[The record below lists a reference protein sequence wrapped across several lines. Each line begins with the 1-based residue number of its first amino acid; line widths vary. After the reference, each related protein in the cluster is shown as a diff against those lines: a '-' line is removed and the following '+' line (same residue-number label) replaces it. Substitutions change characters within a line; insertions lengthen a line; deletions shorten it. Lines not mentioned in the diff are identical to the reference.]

1 MDGQASYSLLG
12 LQVTEGP
19 PSLNGAP
26 SADVLEENGSQA
38 FMTGLFFTPPPR
50 YAICTCSYANLIFL
64 PRQLKLHLLSLGE
77 ELTSRPII
85 SSLTMHQR
93 RVKKKKTK
101 QKLIFKNNCPNPSL
115 RQLSSEYADSLFAP
129 RSPASYFPLLLC
141 TPRLMRP

>member
-1 MDGQASYSLLG
+1 MDGQVSHSLLG

-64 PRQLKLHLLSLGE
+64 PLSAQQLWSSHYVQGTSNINMTTEPQALG
-77 ELTSRPII
+77 I
-85 SSLTMHQR
+85 S
-93 RVKKKKTK
+93 V
-101 QKLIFKNNCPNPSL
+101 
-115 RQLSSEYADSLFAP
+115 
-129 RSPASYFPLLLC
+129 
-141 TPRLMRP
+141 